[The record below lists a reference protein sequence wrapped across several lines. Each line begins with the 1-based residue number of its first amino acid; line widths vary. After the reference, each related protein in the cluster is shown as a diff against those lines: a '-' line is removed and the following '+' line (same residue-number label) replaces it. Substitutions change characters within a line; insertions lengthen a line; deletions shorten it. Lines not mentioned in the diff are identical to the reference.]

1 MVKEWGMSEKVGFRT
16 IENSNSSLV
25 VVNDLSPETSE
36 LIDSEIKRLLEESY
50 NRALTILKDHQHE
63 VHMLAEAL
71 LKYETLDAE
80 DVKTILVS
88 PKENEPSKV

>member
-36 LIDSEIKRLLEESY
+36 LIDSEIKRLLEVIMQ
-50 NRALTILKDHQHE
+50 LTHIQERLNETFLHIFLIIGIIQQSPDYLKR
-63 VHMLAEAL
+63 
-71 LKYETLDAE
+71 
-80 DVKTILVS
+80 S
-88 PKENEPSKV
+88 PA